1 MEFHYEIRPGRYRHF
16 KGREYEVLGMA
27 HHSETE
33 EELVVYRTLYG
44 DHDLWVRPAAMWCE
58 TVERDGRV
66 QPRFA
71 YIGEGADEDRRP
83 FWEPAGGRAGPP
95 AAGRG
100 TAAGR

>member
-58 TVERDGRV
+58 TVGVGR
-66 QPRFA
+66 QS
-71 YIGEGADEDRRP
+71 
-83 FWEPAGGRAGPP
+83 PAPLCLH
-95 AAGRG
+95 RG
-100 TAAGR
+100 VSG

>member
-33 EELVVYRTLYG
+33 EELVVYRTLCG

-58 TVERDGRV
+58 TVERDGKV
-66 QPRFA
+66 QPRFVR
-71 YIGEGADEDRRP
+71 IEE
-83 FWEPAGGRAGPP
+83 
-95 AAGRG
+95 
-100 TAAGR
+100 

>member
-1 MEFHYEIRPGRYRHF
+1 M
-16 KGREYEVLGMA
+16 LGKA

-71 YIGEGADEDRRP
+71 YIGE
-83 FWEPAGGRAGPP
+83 
-95 AAGRG
+95 
-100 TAAGR
+100 

>member
-16 KGREYEVLGMA
+16 TGQEYEVLGMA

-33 EELVVYRTLYG
+33 EELVVYCTLYG

-71 YIGEGADEDRRP
+71 YIGE
-83 FWEPAGGRAGPP
+83 
-95 AAGRG
+95 
-100 TAAGR
+100 